1 LTEGNMRR
9 YDIVKGGATTVV
21 ASAATEASA
30 SLAVTLN
37 AAGLGPRTVA
47 EYVGAAQSSRRAVI
61 ADRSRNATG
70 TRACAWRK
78 GRDAGWPAGM
88 SAQAIVHPPRE
99 GARQ

>member
-1 LTEGNMRR
+1 MRR

-30 SLAVTLN
+30 GLAVTLN

-70 TRACAWRK
+70 THACAWRK
-78 GRDAGWPAGM
+78 GRDAGWPPGM
-88 SAQAIVHPPRE
+88 SVQAITHLPRE

>member
-1 LTEGNMRR
+1 MRR
-9 YDIVKGGATTVV
+9 YDIVKGDATTVV

-47 EYVGAAQSSRRAVI
+47 EYVGAAQSSWRAVT
-61 ADRSRNATG
+61 AARSRNATG
-70 TRACAWRK
+70 THACAWRK
-78 GRDAGWPAGM
+78 GRDAGWPAGI
-88 SAQAIVHPPRE
+88 SVQAITHPPRE